1 MSEEDLGEIS
11 KKKLIAKKS
20 KQTPRNY
27 NNSNSNSSSSSSMNG
42 NNNNNGSGIVSPDS
56 FRDEARDYNNNC
68 LLS

>member
-20 KQTPRNY
+20 KQTPRN
-27 NNSNSNSSSSSSMNG
+27 NSNSNSNNNSMNGMNG
-42 NNNNNGSGIVSPDS
+42 NNTMSPDA

-68 LLS
+68 ALS

>member
-20 KQTPRNY
+20 KQTPRN
-27 NNSNSNSSSSSSMNG
+27 NNSMNG
-42 NNNNNGSGIVSPDS
+42 NNNMSPDA

-68 LLS
+68 ALS